1 MINESL
7 LLIVL
12 LSIIYFKNQSYK
24 NPLILLYL
32 LLCIYYY
39 FGLNQKTGLYGL
51 IVFLF
56 CFLTGIIQ
64 NNQEDYHNCEDNEH
78 FENSPS
84 IDDDDNEAGIEQF
97 GIQDQFSNLHNIIHK
112 LTKPK

>member
-56 CFLTGIIQ
+56 CFLTGIIK
-64 NNQEDYHNCEDNEH
+64 NNQEDYHNCEDDEH
-78 FENSPS
+78 FKNSIS
-84 IDDDDNEAGIEQF
+84 NDDDEAGIEQF
-97 GIQDQFSNLHNIIHK
+97 GIQDQFSTLHNMIHK

>member
-24 NPLILLYL
+24 NPLILLFL

-97 GIQDQFSNLHNIIHK
+97 GIRDQFSNLHNIIHK